1 MPRHKKQ
8 PWERL
13 KDESDPAF
21 RAFNTYLMLPM
32 GGRSMAKAV
41 RDMEMKP
48 GYVSSLEKWS
58 VKYQWQSR
66 VEAYDAAFM
75 KSLVKKHGDELTE
88 TYLLI
93 HDLGRRMSIFANNEY
108 VRRFEEDEKRVANGE
123 PSQFSDLDILRIA
136 ERGTA
141 LMHAGAKGQAQNVVE
156 KEEEWD
162 IKFRRHEVMIDLVS
176 RDPTIREYV
185 ERSIDEEF
193 PRDEQ
198 GESDGFAGDDDEM
211 DEPE

>member
-1 MPRHKKQ
+1 MPRREKKT
-8 PWERL
+8 WERL

-21 RAFNTYLMLPM
+21 RAFNTYLMHPM
-32 GGRSMAKAV
+32 GGRSMAKV
-41 RDMEMKP
+41 VHDLEMKP
-48 GYVSSLEKWS
+48 SYVTQLEKWS
-58 VKYQWQSR
+58 VRHQWRNR
-66 VEAYDAAFM
+66 VEAYDEAFM

-93 HDLGRRMSIFANNEY
+93 HDLGRRMTIFANNEY
-108 VRRFEEDEKRVANGE
+108 VRRFEEDEKRVANSE
-123 PSQFSDLDILRIA
+123 PSTFSDLDVLRIA

-141 LMHAGAKGQAQNVVE
+141 LMHAGAKGQVQRIVE
-156 KEEEWD
+156 QEEEWAV
-162 IKFRRHEVMIDLVS
+162 KFKRHEVMIDLVS
-176 RDPTIREYV
+176 RDPQIREIV